1 MMKKLIIAFLVFS
14 LLIPFGKK
22 VEADEYKDEVISA
35 RFYVTATGRNTRY
48 DVNYNKGWFGQ
59 DARIYSHDLAKLSI
73 GLATCAFRPFGS
85 LREEIQADRN
95 LSEFLRDAHFLD
107 LRSDDYDKDPS
118 MYTVST
124 CMGHQKLKDE
134 QGEYELIAVGVCGQ
148 GYVDE
153 WESNFSIG
161 DGTMHEGFDRSSSLV
176 YDRIFGYIA
185 SRHLEGRLKI
195 WISGFSRAA
204 AISNITAA
212 RLSDS
217 SAFGQENVFAYT
229 FATPRTVI
237 DENAGRYENI
247 FNIIGKADPVP
258 DVPFKE
264 WGYGRYGR
272 DLYTPILETD
282 SDFEVK
288 KARANEVYKKITGI
302 DYWYNK
308 EANET
313 IANILSYCLEICPTK
328 ELYAQS
334 LQGKLIHIW
343 ENKNRI
349 YVLKDLLELASDP
362 VLINEDNKAAADAL
376 MDYLTLLIRDY
387 YDSESMF
394 EGWNESA
401 KPAANLLQAH
411 TPDLYVSWMM
421 STNTA
426 DELYS
431 ENLEYKVVSITS
443 IYKVELY
450 RDGKLIETIDPIVS
464 SVNGEYK
471 VTTPKNERK
480 LPENNVYLSYSE
492 NEIRALIPCDRK
504 YSLKV
509 SSKDDGGVYEN
520 MVLSHEAGC
529 AVKQSIHFIFYTLE
543 NNDSFEVI
551 FMPDGKVN
559 YASDKGLDRNRLE
572 ESEHELDTTISL
584 IVTRSKFMN
593 LTWRQLTITVIG
605 AALLVASLLL
615 FAFSYGVAR
624 FRFSRRKKKGFIK
637 QDVKFE
643 GWPLL
648 CDLAV
653 ILLFLFREFYT
664 VLFPENQ
671 VLSLGFKLLIG
682 LICLMVAYIGY
693 RRRKDDLSLYIMIA
707 AAILMVADL
716 MTTNS
721 LGVGGLL
728 HICAYAV
735 LCYAYIR
742 EEKPEKGQ
750 IILWIVLSLAGAII
764 AMFIKGEYGALRFLA
779 ALYIC
784 TSLAMVIS
792 SFTMPKRTFRGSLL
806 LFASGILLMANR
818 VYGASFVSHIISLG
832 TYYIALLLLV
842 STGLRQKAYR
852 MVAVFDD
859 EEESEAE

>member
-1 MMKKLIIAFLVFS
+1 MMKKLIVVFLAVF
-14 LLIPFGKK
+14 LLLPFGRR

-35 RFYVTATGRNTRY
+35 RFFVTATGRNTRY
-48 DVNYNKGWFGQ
+48 DVKFNKGWFSQ

-85 LREEIQADRN
+85 LSEEIQADRN

-124 CMGHQKLKDE
+124 CMGHQKIKDE
-134 QGEYELIAVGVCGQ
+134 EGEYELIAVGVCGQ

-161 DGTMHEGFDRSSSLV
+161 DKDMHEGFDRSSSLV

-217 SAFGQENVFAYT
+217 AAFGEENVFAYT

-237 DENAGRYENI
+237 DEDAGRYENI

-264 WGYGRYGR
+264 WGYRRYGK

-282 SDFEVK
+282 SDFEEK
-288 KARANEVYKKITGI
+288 KNRANEVYKKITGI
-302 DYWYNK
+302 DYWYNR

-328 ELYAQS
+328 ELYATG
-334 LQGKLIHIW
+334 LQEKLIHIW

-362 VLINEDNKAAADAL
+362 ILINEDNKEAANEL
-376 MDYLTLLIRDY
+376 MDYLTLLVRDY

-394 EGWNESA
+394 AGWNESA

-421 STNTA
+421 SSDTA
-426 DELYS
+426 EDLYS
-431 ENLEYKVVSITS
+431 ENLEYRVIT
-443 IYKVELY
+443 ITTPFKVELY
-450 RDGKLIETIDPIVS
+450 REGKMIESIDPIVEY
-464 SVNGEYK
+464 VDGETK
-471 VTTPKNERK
+471 VIVPPKDRIV
-480 LPENNVYLSYSE
+480 PESNRYLDYAE
-492 NEIRALIPCDRK
+492 NDIRALIPCDKEYTLRVGSAEEG
-504 YSLKV
+504 YPF
-509 SSKDDGGVYEN
+509 EE
-520 MVLSHEAGC
+520 MILSHEAGC
-529 AVKQSIHFIFYTLE
+529 ALRRTVHFVFYRLE
-543 NNDSFEVI
+543 DHDSFEQT
-551 FMPDGKVN
+551 FAPGRRP
-559 YASDKGLDRNRLE
+559 AFSSAKGLDKDRFE
-572 ESEHELDTTISL
+572 ESQHEMDTTISV

-593 LTWRQLTITVIG
+593 LTWRQLVILVIG
-605 AALLVASLLL
+605 AALVVSSLLL
-615 FAFSYGVAR
+615 FAFSYAAAR
-624 FRFSRRKKKGFIK
+624 IRFARRKKKGYLK
-637 QDVKFE
+637 KDVKFE

-648 CDLAV
+648 CDLTV
-653 ILLFLFREFYT
+653 ILLFLFREFYM
-664 VLFPENQ
+664 VLFPDNRA
-671 VLSLGFKLLIG
+671 LSLGFKAAIG
-682 LICLMVAYIGY
+682 LIAILVACIGY
-693 RRRKDDLSLYIMIA
+693 RRKKDRLSLYILIA
-707 AAILMVADL
+707 AAVLMSADL
-716 MTTNS
+716 LTTS
-721 LGVGGLL
+721 DLGKGGLL
-728 HICAYAV
+728 HICAYA
-735 LCYAYIR
+735 LLSYAYIS

-750 IILWIVLSLAGAII
+750 LILWGVLSFAGLVIT
-764 AMFIKGEYGALRFLA
+764 MFIKGEYGALRLLA
-779 ALYIC
+779 GLYVC

-792 SFTMPKRTFRGSLL
+792 SFTMPKRTFRGSVL
-806 LFASGILLMANR
+806 LFASGILLMINT
-818 VYGASFVSHIISLG
+818 VYGSNFISHIISLG
-832 TYYIALLLLV
+832 TYYVALLFLV
-842 STGLRQKAYR
+842 NTGLAQKPYR

-859 EEESEAE
+859 EDEIETE

>member
-1 MMKKLIIAFLVFS
+1 MKKLITVFLAFL
-14 LLIPFGKK
+14 LLIPFVKR
-22 VEADEYKDEVISA
+22 VEADKYKDEVISA
-35 RFYVTATGRNTRY
+35 RFFVTATGRNTRY
-48 DVNYNKGWFGQ
+48 DVKFNKGWFSQ
-59 DARIYSHDLAKLSI
+59 DARVYSHDLAKLSI

-124 CMGHQKLKDE
+124 CMGHQKLQDE
-134 QGEYELIAVGVCGQ
+134 QGEFELIAVGVCGQ

-161 DGTMHEGFDRSSSLV
+161 DGEMHEGFDRSSSLV

-204 AISNITAA
+204 AISNVTAA

-217 SAFGQENVFAYT
+217 SAFGPENVFAYT

-237 DENAGRYENI
+237 DEDADRYENI

-264 WGYGRYGR
+264 WGYGRYGK

-282 SDFEVK
+282 SDFEEK

-328 ELYAQS
+328 ELYAHS
-334 LQGKLIHIW
+334 LQEKLIHIW

-362 VLINEDNKAAADAL
+362 VLINEDNKDAANEL
-376 MDYLTLLIRDY
+376 MDYLTLLLRDY

-394 EGWNESA
+394 AGWNESA
-401 KPAANLLQAH
+401 RPAANLLQAH

-421 STNTA
+421 SSDSA
-426 DELYS
+426 EELYS
-431 ENLEYKVVSITS
+431 QNLEYQVITITS
-443 IYKVELY
+443 PFKVDLY
-450 RDGKLIETIDPIVS
+450 REGKLIESIDPIIEY
-464 SVNGEYK
+464 VNGEAKIK
-471 VTTPKNERK
+471 VPAKDRK
-480 LPENNVYLSYSE
+480 VPETNRYLDYAE
-492 NEIRALIPCDRK
+492 NDIRVLIPCDRE
-504 YSLKV
+504 YTLRVESEEEGYPFESIILR
-509 SSKDDGGVYEN
+509 
-520 MVLSHEAGC
+520 HEAGC
-529 AVKQSIHFIFYTLE
+529 AIKRSIQFAFYTLE
-543 NNDSFEVI
+543 PHDEFEQI
-551 FMPDGKVN
+551 FSPGKDPQF
-559 YASDKGLDRNRLE
+559 SSSKGLDKDRFQ
-572 ESEHELDTTISL
+572 ESRHEMDTTISV

-593 LTWRQLTITVIG
+593 LTWRQLTILVIG
-605 AALLVASLLL
+605 AVLAGSSLLL
-615 FAFSYGVAR
+615 FGLCYGAAR
-624 FRFSRRKKKGFIK
+624 FRFSRRKKKGFIRK
-637 QDVKFE
+637 DTKFE
-643 GWPLL
+643 GWPLFF
-648 CDLAV
+648 DLAV
-653 ILLFLFREFYT
+653 ILLFLFREFYL
-664 VLFPENQ
+664 VLFPENK

-682 LICLMVAYIGY
+682 LICILVAYIGY
-693 RRRKDDLSLYIMIA
+693 RRRKDRLSLYILIA
-707 AAILMVADL
+707 SAVLLAADL
-716 MTTNS
+716 LTTYK
-721 LGVGGLL
+721 LGLGGLL
-728 HICAYAV
+728 HICAYII
-735 LCYAYIR
+735 LSYAYIS

-750 IILWIVLSLAGAII
+750 IILWAVLSLAGFAVT
-764 AMFIKGEYGALRFLA
+764 MFIKGEYGSLRVLA
-779 ALYIC
+779 AFYVL

-792 SFTMPKRTFRGSLL
+792 SFAMPKRTFRGSVL
-806 LFASGILLMANR
+806 LFASGIFLMVNR
-818 VYGASFVSHIISLG
+818 VYGSNFVTHIISLG
-832 TYYIALLLLV
+832 TYYVALLFLV
-842 STGLRQKAYR
+842 NTGLRQKAYR

-859 EEESEAE
+859 EDEIEAE